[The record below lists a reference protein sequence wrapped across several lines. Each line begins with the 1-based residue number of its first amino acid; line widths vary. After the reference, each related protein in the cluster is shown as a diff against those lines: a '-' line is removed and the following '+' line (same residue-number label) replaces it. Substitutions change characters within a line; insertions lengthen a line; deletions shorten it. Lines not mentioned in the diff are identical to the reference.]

1 MSNIINKMKKSI
13 SIDSPIVKI
22 DKQDIELIKILIKEK
37 PELGLDLDTL
47 FKICKICKQV
57 NGDIIRY
64 YISFYKNIVHF
75 NNSTTIVRFMVIDYN
90 QNDKTFSSIITL

>member
-1 MSNIINKMKKSI
+1 MSDIFLSSQIMKINK
-13 SIDSPIVKI
+13 D
-22 DKQDIELIKILIKEK
+22 DIELLKILINEK

-64 YISFYKNIVHF
+64 YISFYKNIINF
-75 NNSTTIVRFMVIDYN
+75 NNSSILVRFMVIDYN